1 MIRWHHVAHG
11 IVRGKEFDIEIASVE
26 AGFIARALVEGA
38 PPLEDTGVSPSEH
51 AAVGAAAGRA
61 YAFAHASTRGMKEA
75 PLSATGNSLKNL
87 PIVAE

>member
-11 IVRGKEFDIEIASVE
+11 VVRGREFDIEIASVE

-38 PPLEDTGVSPSEH
+38 PPLEDNGVSPSEH

-61 YAFAHASTRGMKEA
+61 YAFAHASTRGRA
-75 PLSATGNSLKNL
+75 ASLPVTAFSQSARAAARTG
-87 PIVAE
+87 

>member
-11 IVRGKEFDIEIASVE
+11 VVRGKEFDIEIASVE

-38 PPLEDTGVSPSEH
+38 PPLEDNGVSPSEH

-61 YAFAHASTRGMKEA
+61 YAFAHASTRCRTACRNGTVFSQQA
-75 PLSATGNSLKNL
+75 GAAGTC
-87 PIVAE
+87 

>member
-38 PPLEDTGVSPSEH
+38 PPLEDPGVSPSEH

-61 YAFAHASTRGMKEA
+61 YAFAQASARGVKA
-75 PLSATGNSLKNL
+75 HL
-87 PIVAE
+87 PSSIRQPESVVIE